1 MSQIIDSNQ
10 PVGQP
15 GAYEVID
22 LTSPVELEPA
32 QTERVQ
38 PLPVFVQAVLPES
51 VKPEPVENVKPEPVG
66 QVKPGPVEPVKPG
79 PVGPVKP
86 EPAENVKPGPPAPP
100 LVEPKQPVKL
110 ENPPPEPTPVK
121 PTPVKPQPLPS
132 KPLPGPG
139 QPVVGIAAIVQAG
152 AGGFGEASGAGP
164 SAFLDTSSGDK
175 HGPSN
180 EQAEFEGRKT
190 PLNLSSLQLTWLE
203 VDRSLRKSGLAHMT
217 DEQLAIKLQS
227 LGDVIV
233 TAADVAEWM
242 QAHSTADFTDFTA
255 EVAELM
261 RANYPQAVPG
271 SAGGRVNWTRAQLT
285 WLEIEETSRREG
297 TGMGDEE
304 LARVLRDCGGGDV
317 TAADVAEWLL
327 PRVPQAAKATAG
339 KMPRTM
345 KEAEPVA
352 KTGRRLYNNQQKKI
366 LEEELDK
373 SGWKER
379 ASGIAERISGLQGG
393 REVNEKDVVKWIQSN
408 LNKEYHQM
416 RAVMND
422 IVPVHDKDTEKP
434 DFQRALEQ
442 FSASSQGKPD
452 KTDPESTS
460 KRKFYNRSQQ
470 ELLEEQFMKIEN
482 FEKPLPNK
490 AIAEMVDKLDGGRE
504 VEERDIN
511 PWMSK
516 RRQRGMPY

>member
-180 EQAEFEGRKT
+180 EQAEFEGRQT

-233 TAADVAEWM
+233 TAADVAVS
-242 QAHSTADFTDFTA
+242 QIGSS
-255 EVAELM
+255 
-261 RANYPQAVPG
+261 PQQP
-271 SAGGRVNWTRAQLT
+271 
-285 WLEIEETSRREG
+285 
-297 TGMGDEE
+297 
-304 LARVLRDCGGGDV
+304 
-317 TAADVAEWLL
+317 
-327 PRVPQAAKATAG
+327 
-339 KMPRTM
+339 
-345 KEAEPVA
+345 
-352 KTGRRLYNNQQKKI
+352 
-366 LEEELDK
+366 
-373 SGWKER
+373 
-379 ASGIAERISGLQGG
+379 
-393 REVNEKDVVKWIQSN
+393 
-408 LNKEYHQM
+408 
-416 RAVMND
+416 
-422 IVPVHDKDTEKP
+422 
-434 DFQRALEQ
+434 
-442 FSASSQGKPD
+442 
-452 KTDPESTS
+452 
-460 KRKFYNRSQQ
+460 
-470 ELLEEQFMKIEN
+470 
-482 FEKPLPNK
+482 
-490 AIAEMVDKLDGGRE
+490 
-504 VEERDIN
+504 
-511 PWMSK
+511 
-516 RRQRGMPY
+516 

>member
-51 VKPEPVENVKPEPVG
+51 
-66 QVKPGPVEPVKPG
+66 
-79 PVGPVKP
+79 VKP